1 MKTAMQWIR
10 YSLLAASV
18 VLLAACAEESPL
30 GVSQR
35 SASRQMPPETAL
47 AATTVSPSD
56 QPGPDL
62 AACPDLRVDRSAFLY
77 HVFADGVQIYR
88 WTGSAWGFVGPSAVL
103 SADAGGVTTVGNHY
117 SGPTWESVS
126 GSKVVAAVQKRCTP
140 NANAIQWLLLG
151 AVSNTGPG
159 IFDQAALIQRV
170 NTVGGMAPSAP
181 GSFVGEEVRVPYTA
195 EYYFY
200 RAP

>member
-18 VLLAACAEESPL
+18 VLVAACAEESPL

-35 SASRQMPPETAL
+35 TASRQMAPETAL

-77 HVFADGVQIYR
+77 HVYADGVQIYR
-88 WTGSAWGFVGPSAVL
+88 WTGSAWGFIGPSAVL
-103 SADAGGVTTVGNHY
+103 SADAGGVTTVGTHS
-117 SGPTWESVS
+117 SGPAWVSLS
-126 GSKVVAAVQKRCTP
+126 GSRVEGEVQKRCTP
-140 NANAIQWLLLG
+140 NPDAIQWLLLR
-151 AVSNTGPG
+151 AKSNTGPG

-170 NTVGGMAPSAP
+170 NTVGGLAPSAP
-181 GSFVGEEVRVPYTA
+181 GSFVGEEMQVPYTA